1 MKKVKN
7 YKLKKSRKISKP
19 YIRMDKKIIKFDDT
33 DTEI

>member
-19 YIRMDKKIIKFDDT
+19 YIRMDKKNYKV
-33 DTEI
+33 